1 MQFPLNWTITVK
13 CYSLQDTFELND
25 SVNVISRDLLP
36 DTRQYY
42 RTLSRLVADYTHT
55 QNHGTLTLIL
65 KGEVLLAGVI
75 SYLYGIY
82 LSRIRGI
89 SFSKKACPNQQGS
102 FHPSELRWAFP
113 ALNILVHG
121 VCATLRQ
128 TKHYPC
134 SHSSSRLGYICALSG
149 F

>member
-42 RTLSRLVADYTHT
+42 RTLSRLVADCTHT

-65 KGEVLLAGVI
+65 KGEVLLTGLI
-75 SYLYGIY
+75 SYLCG
-82 LSRIRGI
+82 LCLLGIRGT
-89 SFSKKACPNQQGS
+89 SLYGFSEVSWLFC
-102 FHPSELRWAFP
+102 
-113 ALNILVHG
+113 
-121 VCATLRQ
+121 
-128 TKHYPC
+128 
-134 SHSSSRLGYICALSG
+134 
-149 F
+149 